1 MSEELQTRQTRYL
14 LGVHLGR
21 RFLFRRLIDDKDYE
35 RLESRFAEK
44 FCPLV
49 RCKTSLLD
57 THPLIRRRRRT

>member
-1 MSEELQTRQTRYL
+1 MNKDLQTRQTRYL

-21 RFLFRRLIDDKDYE
+21 RFLFRRLIDDKDYQW
-35 RLESRFAEK
+35 LESHFAKK

-49 RCKTSLLD
+49 RCKTAMLD